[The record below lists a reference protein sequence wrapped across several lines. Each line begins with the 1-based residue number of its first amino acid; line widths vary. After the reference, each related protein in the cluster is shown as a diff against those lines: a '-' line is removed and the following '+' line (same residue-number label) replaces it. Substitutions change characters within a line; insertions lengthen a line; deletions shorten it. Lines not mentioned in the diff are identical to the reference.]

1 MSVPVIII
9 IGGPRPGNLTTS
21 GTSTPNGTRYEFDS
35 LAEAIAFLEAQA
47 RPAVDQ
53 LPSGDGTSES

>member
-9 IGGPRPGNLTTS
+9 IGGPRPGNITSAGTTFAE
-21 GTSTPNGTRYEFDS
+21 TRHEFDTV
-35 LAEAIAFLEAQA
+35 AEAIAFLESQNE
-47 RPAVDQ
+47 PGIDQ